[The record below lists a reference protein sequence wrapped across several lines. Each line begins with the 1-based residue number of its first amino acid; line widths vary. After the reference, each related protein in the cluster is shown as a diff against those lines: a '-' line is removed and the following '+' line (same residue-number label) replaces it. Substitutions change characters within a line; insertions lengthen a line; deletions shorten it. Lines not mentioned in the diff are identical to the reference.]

1 MPQCFTHDGPMMALY
16 GSSTETPARH
26 TGLGEERTVRQMNI
40 KEPPPRSPLC
50 CGDLDGYNAYAD
62 FWVDW

>member
-1 MPQCFTHDGPMMALY
+1 MMALY